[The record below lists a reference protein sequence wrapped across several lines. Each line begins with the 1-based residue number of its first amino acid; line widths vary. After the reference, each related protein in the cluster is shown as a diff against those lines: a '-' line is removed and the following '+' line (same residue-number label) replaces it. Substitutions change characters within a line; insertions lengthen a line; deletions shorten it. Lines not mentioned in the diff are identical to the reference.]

1 MDCLIRNIVEEPLS
15 ILITLVKKLQKSVDA
30 LELNVES
37 IKATQLNII
46 EIQKVEQDCRHTMI
60 ERIKSGSLGC

>member
-30 LELNVES
+30 LELNVEA
-37 IKATQLNII
+37 IKQTQLNII
-46 EIQKVEQDCRHTMI
+46 EIQKQEQECQHKML
-60 ERIKSGSLGC
+60 ERIKTGSFGC